1 MQIILSAL
9 AAESDTNGA
18 NPEQKKENKSSHTF
32 CYSDALF
39 VIEYDDFLSLL
50 LHNQGKAHQHK
61 FSYLLFIY
69 KFNYYRI
76 ILQIIE

>member
-1 MQIILSAL
+1 MHCNGWTDLIIPMQIKPKLQIILSAL

-39 VIEYDDFLSLL
+39 VIEYDDF
-50 LHNQGKAHQHK
+50 
-61 FSYLLFIY
+61 FV
-69 KFNYYRI
+69 I
-76 ILQIIE
+76 IIT